1 MHAGK
6 RRDIMDITII
16 RAFFMWCTI
25 INGALLFLSF
35 LFCSFA
41 GDWAYRMNNRWYQIS
56 REAFNI
62 AIYSFI
68 GLYKI
73 FFIVFNL
80 VPYLALSIVG

>member
-1 MHAGK
+1 
-6 RRDIMDITII
+6 MDITIV

-25 INGALLFLSF
+25 INGALLILSS
-35 LFCSFA
+35 LICAFA
-41 GDWAYRMNNRWYQIS
+41 GDWIYRTHSRWFSLS

>member
-1 MHAGK
+1 
-6 RRDIMDITII
+6 MDITIV
-16 RAFFMWCTI
+16 RAFFIWCTI
-25 INGALLFLSF
+25 INGALLILSS
-35 LFCSFA
+35 LICAFA
-41 GDWAYRMNNRWYQIS
+41 GDWIYRTHSRWFSLS

-80 VPYLALSIVG
+80 VPYLALSVVE